1 MHNGSAMVSLG
12 YKRSR
17 FFCDSLNNEKAQ
29 LEATPHRYVVPGKAA
44 FTSLE
49 ATVLRLF
56 YNGESVETPGSG
68 WVSKIRNSCRRSW
81 VGRKVRPGAN
91 RDEAFPGDRLPYAQR
106 S

>member
-17 FFCDSLNNEKAQ
+17 FFCDLFNNEKTQ
-29 LEATPHRYVVPGKAA
+29 LEATPHRYVVPRRIA
-44 FTSLE
+44 FRSHE
-49 ATVLRLF
+49 ATVLQLF
-56 YNGESVETPGSG
+56 YKGESVEAPGSG

-81 VGRKVRPGAN
+81 VGRGVRWGAN